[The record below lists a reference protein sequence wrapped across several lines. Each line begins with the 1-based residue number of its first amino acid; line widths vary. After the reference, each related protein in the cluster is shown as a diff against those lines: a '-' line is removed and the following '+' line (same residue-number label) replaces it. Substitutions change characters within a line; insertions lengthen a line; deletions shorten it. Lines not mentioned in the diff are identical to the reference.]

1 MSTMDLGQLF
11 TQINQLI
18 QVDAPDW
25 TATGFYVVDPSHKDC
40 QSGGT
45 EVHFHVAYN
54 VPKQNLCCP
63 VCGKPA
69 THYNTVKRQHRH
81 LLMGEYPLS
90 ACGT

>member
-1 MSTMDLGQLF
+1 MLYTEQTKGHDMSTMNLGQLF

-54 VPKQNLCCP
+54 VPKQNLC
-63 VCGKPA
+63 
-69 THYNTVKRQHRH
+69 
-81 LLMGEYPLS
+81 S
-90 ACGT
+90 AQYVASRLHTITR